1 MSDQSNNEMSMSMQG
16 SNDMSGENKMMDMN
30 GGKDLKLITLPF

>member
-1 MSDQSNNEMSMSMQG
+1 MSDKSNNGMSMSMQG

-30 GGKDLKLITLPF
+30 GGKDLKLTTLPF